1 MIRGETTLQALSNAG
16 LTEASMAGVMK
27 ALDEITK
34 FNLKTK
40 IRKMAC
46 QMMCSTCEK
55 VFSNQAFALAR

>member
-34 FNLKTK
+34 FNLENKDPK
-40 IRKMAC
+40 SAC
-46 QMMCSTCEK
+46 QMVCSTRVRKC
-55 VFSNQAFALAR
+55 